1 MCLKVQI
8 VSSEPQLR
16 QALRFL
22 IEREVDLVVVN
33 EAGDAAEARAGSR
46 TRPDVVVVDADLA
59 GSDSIVQAVKRDR
72 GRSSVLMLS
81 SSPTVDAVTSA
92 LAAGASGFV
101 SKLQPPRELLGAL
114 RVVGGGGSYL
124 CQGLVDLDVARE
136 KARGS
141 LDERE
146 LVCFGAVIAG
156 KPIDVIAREMG
167 VSARTA
173 TGMRARVARKLQVR
187 SPGDLL
193 RFAVIHGADA

>member
-8 VSSEPQLR
+8 VSPEAQLR

-22 IEREVDLVVVN
+22 IEREADLVVVH
-33 EAGDAAEARAGSR
+33 EASDAAEARAGGR
-46 TRPDVVVVDADLA
+46 RRPDVVVIDADLD
-59 GSDSIVQAVKRDR
+59 DSPSVTRAIKRDR

-81 SSPTVDAVTSA
+81 SAPTVDGLTSA

-124 CQGLVDLDVARE
+124 GQGLVDLEVARA
-136 KARGS
+136 KARAA
-141 LDERE
+141 LDAHE
-146 LVCFGAVIAG
+146 LALFEGVLAG
-156 KPIDVIAREMG
+156 KPLDAIARELG
-167 VSARTA
+167 VSPRTA
-173 TGMRARVARKLQVR
+173 ATMRVRVARKLQVR

-193 RFAVIHGADA
+193 RFAVSHGAA